1 LQSSGNALIAS
12 WLQVGAAPNEQKKVH
27 STAGFKQGALI
38 IAASTFYAH
47 MPPLQT
53 CEQH

>member
-1 LQSSGNALIAS
+1 LKSNGNALIAS
-12 WLQVGAAPNEQKKVH
+12 SLKVGAAPDEDKKVH
-27 STAGFKQGALI
+27 STAGFKQGARI